1 MSRFEEL
8 PLDSP
13 MVVVTRLPPI
23 ELWCTAPASGTPR
36 SVSLTKAPM
45 TQATFAGVCAYQP
58 PQERRLPKRNV
69 THGMGKLTDN
79 RSVRC
84 PPPGMPKRFGSNV
97 VEEYHS
103 QHWLVKSNLV
113 KSGRMSNLAEMQNRP
128 CLPVLFAAS
137 VETRIGLNHACQN
150 VLGFL
155 LTLSLANV
163 QCGSSN
169 ENRVAG
175 SKR

>member
-103 QHWLVKSNLV
+103 QHWLVKSNL
-113 KSGRMSNLAEMQNRP
+113 AECQIWPKCKIGPVCRYS
-128 CLPVLFAAS
+128 LPP
-137 VETRIGLNHACQN
+137 R
-150 VLGFL
+150 
-155 LTLSLANV
+155 
-163 QCGSSN
+163 
-169 ENRVAG
+169 
-175 SKR
+175 SKRESGLTMHAKTFWDFC